1 MILAKY
7 ILTCLMFIVS
17 SSVFALDYELPDD
30 EWRLISLP
38 AAPPEN
44 ANTVEAI
51 ISDDIFAVDA
61 SAAYGE
67 KWALFSYN
75 RTLNKYEKLTF
86 NGVLEQGQ
94 GYWIIQKTGQ
104 AVTLDLPV
112 NSVDTASNFDVNL
125 TPVQGDK
132 TLQWNLIGNPFATS
146 KKLSDFSVKTNTG
159 ACSDST
165 CSLDRAETEKIVHN
179 VVWSYSGSNYKS
191 IENGQALNA
200 WEGFWAVSL
209 DNSKGLTKLSL
220 VSNDTEG
227 PEHKVHTKEEASAFL
242 SRATFGAT
250 HGEIQ
255 ALVTLGD
262 YDPWFETQFAQEPS
276 LHLSWAE
283 THAKGINGVGDLKN
297 SPADWYNYSES
308 LTLLQRDAWWD
319 IVVNGADQLRQRVA
333 YALSEILV
341 ISRLGPL
348 VDSAD
353 ARMSYYDVLV
363 RNAFGN
369 FEDLLREVTYHPAM
383 GVYLSYYNNYKA
395 NGNRHPDEN
404 YAREVM
410 ELFTIGLYEL
420 NLDGTQKLAAGEPI
434 QTYQQDDIGEMAKVF
449 TGLTDKNGF
458 FFDLDGASHTSR
470 IEPMIAKEERHDT
483 TEKQILNQTITAG
496 GETKADI
503 NQALH
508 LLFMHQNTGPF
519 IARRLIQ
526 RLVTSNPTPGY
537 IQRVAT
543 AFNNNG
549 NGQRGD
555 MKAVVKAILLD
566 DEALTGIQNQAQTF
580 GKFREPL
587 LFVSH
592 LFRAFHAQNAE
603 HTLSHEGKNLY
614 RYNSFNFNG
623 TERTKQEGPLE
634 ALTVFNYY
642 TPDDAPWDLKKAG
655 LFAPELELYGTQGIH
670 EVVMG
675 LINKDGPIYR
685 DPDVS
690 AELQLETE
698 KAFLATDQY
707 DELVS
712 HLDTVLTG
720 GRMSDATKSAI
731 THYAQ
736 QHTELEDDKLVRHV
750 IGLVVTSPDYA
761 LQR

>member
-7 ILTCLMFIVS
+7 ILTCLMLIVS

-44 ANTVEAI
+44 ANTVEAVI
-51 ISDDIFAVDA
+51 GDDIFAVDT
-61 SAAYGE
+61 SATYGE

-75 RTLNKYEKLTF
+75 RPLNKYEKLTF
-86 NGVLEQGQ
+86 NSVLEQGQ

-104 AVTLDLPV
+104 VVTLDLPA
-112 NSVDTASNFDVNL
+112 NSVGTASDFDVNL

-146 KKLSDFSVKTNTG
+146 KKLSDFSVKTNTA

-165 CSLDRAETEKIVHN
+165 CNLDRAETEKIVHN
-179 VVWSYSGSNYKS
+179 VVWSYSGSTYKS
-191 IENGQALNA
+191 IENGQTLNA

-227 PEHKVHTKEEASAFL
+227 PDHKVNTKEEASAFL

-250 HGEIQ
+250 DGEIQ

-262 YDPWFETQFAQEPS
+262 YDLWFENQFAQAPN
-276 LHLSWAE
+276 LHLNWAK
-283 THAKGINGVGDLKN
+283 TYAKGVGGVADLNN
-297 SPADWYNYSES
+297 SPQDWHKYSKS
-308 LTLLQRDAWWD
+308 LTRLQRDAWWD
-319 IVVNGADQLRQRVA
+319 IVVNGTDQLRQRVA

-348 VDSAD
+348 VDFAD
-353 ARMSYYDVLV
+353 TRMSYYDVLV
-363 RNAFGN
+363 GNALGN

-383 GVYLSYYNNYKA
+383 GAYLSYYSNYKA
-395 NGNRHPDEN
+395 NGTRHPDEN

-420 NLDGTQKLAAGEPI
+420 NLDGTQKLDARNPI
-434 QTYQQDDIGEMAKVF
+434 QTYEQEDIEEMAKVF
-449 TGLTDKNGF
+449 TGLSANGYLFSKNG
-458 FFDLDGASHTSR
+458 AAHTAR
-470 IEPMIAKEERHDT
+470 IEPMIAREERHDT
-483 TEKQILNQTITAG
+483 TEKTILNQTLAAG

-537 IQRVAT
+537 IERVAT
-543 AFNNNG
+543 AFNDNG
-549 NGQRGD
+549 DGQRGD

-566 DEALTGIQNQAQTF
+566 DEAFTGTQNQAQTF

-592 LFRAFHAQNAE
+592 LFRAFNAQNTE
-603 HTLSHEGKNLY
+603 NTLSHEGKALY
-614 RYNSFNFNG
+614 QYNSFNFNG
-623 TERTKQEGPLE
+623 TGRTKQEGPLE

-655 LFAPELELYGTQGIH
+655 LFAPELELYGAQGIH

-675 LINKDGPIYR
+675 LIHKDSPIYQ
-685 DPDVS
+685 S
-690 AELQLETE
+690 HNITAELQLETE

-736 QHTELEDDKLVRHV
+736 QHTDLEDDKLVRHV
-750 IGLVVTSPDYA
+750 IGLVMTSPDYA